1 MSATAASRISSE
13 MPPSSQTIISLII
26 RTVLHQQIEKADTPL
41 PVSMTWRVGPLL
53 ACTVAIID
61 CRSSGAIMPRRSG
74 YPLTAVSFPRF
85 FNGPEIDARHGAV
98 SDPLP
103 IVALRGAQAMAAVA
117 IHVVPD
123 DNFDDWVVRAD
134 IGQEFG
140 HYPTREAAERVAQAI
155 AQEREA
161 ELVVHLPDGKTS
173 RT

>member
-1 MSATAASRISSE
+1 
-13 MPPSSQTIISLII
+13 
-26 RTVLHQQIEKADTPL
+26 
-41 PVSMTWRVGPLL
+41 
-53 ACTVAIID
+53 
-61 CRSSGAIMPRRSG
+61 
-74 YPLTAVSFPRF
+74 LTAVSFPRF
-85 FNGPEIDARHGAV
+85 FSGAEIDARHGAV

-173 RT
+173 RTRFAKS